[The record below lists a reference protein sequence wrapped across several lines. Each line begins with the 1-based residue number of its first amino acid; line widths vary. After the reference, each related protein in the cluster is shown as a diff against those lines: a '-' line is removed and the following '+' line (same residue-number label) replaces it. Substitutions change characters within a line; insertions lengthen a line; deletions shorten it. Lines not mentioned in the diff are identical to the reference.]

1 MEEDCG
7 KAPHQRSKKVNIIN
21 IINIDKLEEK
31 KEAYV
36 DLVRLTRIDS
46 EGRVDCRY
54 DKRYIL

>member
-7 KAPHQRSKKVNIIN
+7 KALHQRSKKVN

-54 DKRYIL
+54 GKRYIL